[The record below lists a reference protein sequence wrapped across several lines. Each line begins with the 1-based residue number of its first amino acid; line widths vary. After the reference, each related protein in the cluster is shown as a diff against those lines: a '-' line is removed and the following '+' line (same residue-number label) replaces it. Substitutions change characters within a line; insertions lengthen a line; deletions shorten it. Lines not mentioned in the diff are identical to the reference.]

1 MKDNGCPHITDMQMQ
16 SYWCCYIKNAMVD
29 TPYAASI
36 MKLIRTFLKG
46 AEPLESHRAQGLNR
60 QL

>member
-29 TPYAASI
+29 KNDCKKCKYGKI
-36 MKLIRTFLKG
+36 INLKQEEIKNEYGKIRKYV
-46 AEPLESHRAQGLNR
+46 
-60 QL
+60 

>member
-29 TPYAASI
+29 KNDCKNSRRNRRLGGNNNEP
-36 MKLIRTFLKG
+36 IR
-46 AEPLESHRAQGLNR
+46 N
-60 QL
+60 